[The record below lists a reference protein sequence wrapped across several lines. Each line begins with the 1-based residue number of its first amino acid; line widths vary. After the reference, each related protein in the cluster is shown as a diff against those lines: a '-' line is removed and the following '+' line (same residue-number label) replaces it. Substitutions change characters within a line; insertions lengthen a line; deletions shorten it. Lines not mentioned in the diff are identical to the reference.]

1 MKNTNI
7 NIQKKETRAGI
18 KFEHERKNEAKALVL
33 LQRSKKMLQKI
44 SPDEI
49 IHQMLN
55 ADFGLENM
63 TVLKNM

>member
-1 MKNTNI
+1 
-7 NIQKKETRAGI
+7 
-18 KFEHERKNEAKALVL
+18 
-33 LQRSKKMLQKI
+33 MLQKI